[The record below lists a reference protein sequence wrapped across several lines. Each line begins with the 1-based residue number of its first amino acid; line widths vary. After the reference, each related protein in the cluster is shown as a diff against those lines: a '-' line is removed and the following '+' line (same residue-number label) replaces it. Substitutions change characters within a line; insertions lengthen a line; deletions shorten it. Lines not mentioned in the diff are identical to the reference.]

1 MNSIAN
7 IDPQIHSAIL
17 KEIDRQRTQL
27 IMIASENYAS
37 AAVLEA
43 TGSIMTNKYA
53 EGYPARRYYAGCEN
67 FDLIESLAIERL
79 KELFVCDQ
87 GNVQPHSGTQANMAA
102 YFSLVDFGAKI
113 LSMSL
118 DHGGHLSHGSPVNFS
133 GKLYDFYHYGV
144 DPETEQ
150 LDYENIEKLA
160 KEIKPDLIITGYTA
174 YPRKIDFK
182 KFRDISDEVGSKLL
196 VDMSHISGLIA
207 GNVHQSPVK
216 YADLVTSTTHKT
228 LRGPRGAMALS
239 NSDELIKKYNSAV
252 FPNTQGGPMGH
263 SIAAKAVAFYEALNP
278 EFSVYAN
285 QIVNNTRE
293 LGKSLKEKGL
303 RLVSDGTDTHMI
315 LVDTRGLSITGAEA
329 EKCLKDVGI
338 IVNKNTIPFDQK
350 SPMVTSGFRIGTAA
364 LTTRGFIE
372 KDMRF
377 ISDLIYRALNSRS
390 DEQIKNKIL
399 INVKEFAESFPLPGI
414 DK

>member
-53 EGYPARRYYAGCEN
+53 EGYPGRRYYAGCEN
-67 FDLIESLAIERL
+67 FDLVESLAIERL
-79 KELFVCDQ
+79 KKLFVSDE

-102 YFSLVDFGAKI
+102 YFSLVDFGSRI

-150 LDYENIEKLA
+150 LDYENIEKSA

-182 KFRDISDEVGSKLL
+182 KFRDIANEVGSKLL

-207 GNVHQSPVK
+207 GNVHQSPIK

-263 SIAAKAVAFYEALNP
+263 SIAAKAVAFYEALTP

-285 QIVNNTRE
+285 QIVSNTKE
-293 LGKSLKEKGL
+293 LGESLKEKGL

-315 LVDTRGLSITGAEA
+315 LVDVRGLSMTGAEA
-329 EKCLKDVGI
+329 EKCLNSVTCDV
-338 IVNKNTIPFDQK
+338 FQ
-350 SPMVTSGFRIGTAA
+350 
-364 LTTRGFIE
+364 LE
-372 KDMRF
+372 
-377 ISDLIYRALNSRS
+377 
-390 DEQIKNKIL
+390 
-399 INVKEFAESFPLPGI
+399 
-414 DK
+414 